1 MKIQG
6 KLFFD
11 LNLFFIYIVLF
22 FCLFELQR
30 RYHLIPK
37 FSDWV
42 PSKDLLV
49 KASSIWFL
57 KSPFTVSIEIE
68 SSLSISKELEFTVS
82 FSFNTS
88 TSSSPSSSSMSWRW
102 SVPSWSLHRQTNPRW
117 DAGYLLPWLHALQ
130 NYTMGMIYHYK
141 SNSYFDNDVF
151 WRFTKSWP
159 WQRQRSNL
167 SPQCSL
173 WIAATTI
180 IHAMAISEKYDLR
193 HLIISVES
201 R

>member
-30 RYHLIPK
+30 QYHLIPK

-49 KASSIWFL
+49 KASSIWFF

-68 SSLSISKELEFTVS
+68 SSLSSMVISKELEFPVS
-82 FSFNTS
+82 FSFTP
-88 TSSSPSSSSMSWRW
+88 TSSSPASPSSSSMSWRW

-141 SNSYFDNDVF
+141 LVF

-180 IHAMAISEKYDLR
+180 IHTTAISEKYDLR